1 MPLIVLLVLVVGG
14 IVGIAVLLHLIGL
27 SKAKVFDQSSAR
39 AAWLREWPQAC
50 VQDIDLSQ
58 DHRVALIHSTHGPGL
73 VWAMGAD
80 SAARLAKKVEIS
92 PHERGLFVSLNSF
105 DAPRIKANLSP
116 QQVST
121 WRRVLMESDQ

>member
-14 IVGIAVLLHLIGL
+14 IAGIAVLLHLIGL

-80 SAARLAKKVEIS
+80 IAARIAKKV
-92 PHERGLFVSLNSF
+92 
-105 DAPRIKANLSP
+105 
-116 QQVST
+116 
-121 WRRVLMESDQ
+121 